1 MPPDATTA
9 DPWAPAVERA
19 LAAHKTRP
27 GALLPIL
34 HEIQHALGHV
44 PPAAVPVIAD
54 ALNLSRAE
62 VHGVVTFYHEF
73 REHAPGKH
81 VVKICLAEACQSLG
95 CEDLLAHARA
105 KLGVE
110 LHGTTSDGAITLE
123 PVYCLGN
130 CACSP
135 AIRIDD
141 DVHGLVDAG
150 KLAALLD
157 ELRTQ
162 AIEVR

>member
-9 DPWAPAVERA
+9 EAWAPAVERA

-34 HEIQHALGHV
+34 HEIQHALGYV

-73 REHAPGKH
+73 RDHPPGKH

-105 KLGVE
+105 TLGVD
-110 LHGTTSDGAITLE
+110 LHGTTADGAITLE

-130 CACSP
+130 CMLSP
-135 AIRIDD
+135 SLMADGEI
-141 DVHGLVDAG
+141 HGRVTPQAFDRLTA
-150 KLAALLD
+150 
-157 ELRTQ
+157 ELRE
-162 AIEVR
+162 AL